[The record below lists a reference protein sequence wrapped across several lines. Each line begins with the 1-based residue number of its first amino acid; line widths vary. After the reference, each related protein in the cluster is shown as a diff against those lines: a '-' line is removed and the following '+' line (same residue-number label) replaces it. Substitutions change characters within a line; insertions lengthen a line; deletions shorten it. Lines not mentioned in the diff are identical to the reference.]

1 MSDRKNN
8 KNNNPN
14 LVRLLAFGFVLLVAA
29 PTVMIPI
36 AIIGSIIYVVV
47 KAKAAQKSGTSTQHS
62 HSQQSYTQQSYTQRS
77 YTQSAQQPDSQR
89 SRQNTA
95 RNTAA
100 FDDCPSSPLFCF
112 HKDKGEHHLR
122 KGKEIDPWDRPDID
136 ISKYQRRG

>member
-8 KNNNPN
+8 RNNNPN

-47 KAKAAQKSGTSTQHS
+47 KAKASQKTGTSTQHS
-62 HSQQSYTQQSYTQRS
+62 HGQQSYPQRA

-100 FDDCPSSPLFCF
+100 FDDCPSSSPFCF

-122 KGKEIDPWDRPDID
+122 KGKEVDPWDRPDID